1 VSPPSPLL
9 AFSSPHLCLTPS
21 PYPHCRASLVPVY
34 SFGENDV
41 FDQLLPNKP
50 GTGIRDIQERLKKA
64 MGFSMPLFVGRGI
77 FQYDFGFLPKRRQ
90 MVSVVGTPVDL
101 PKIEHPTQEDIDKY
115 HKLYMERLVELF
127 DKFKDEYAKDRKSD
141 IRFVN

>member
-1 VSPPSPLL
+1 M
-9 AFSSPHLCLTPS
+9 
-21 PYPHCRASLVPVY
+21 
-34 SFGENDV
+34 